1 MVDLVC
7 VVELVELVEL
17 VESRQ
22 ESRRPDDAVSEDSR

>member
-7 VVELVELVEL
+7 VVELVEL